1 MQNASSNFKKRSK
14 LLWIK
19 KPLPNGK
26 TLELFD
32 NKSGSYLYHQSAL
45 ERFGKVSIDYNNNT
59 ITFE

>member
-1 MQNASSNFKKRSK
+1 LDR
-14 LLWIK
+14 
-19 KPLPNGK
+19 KPLSNGK

-45 ERFGKVSIDYNNNT
+45 EQFGEVSIDYNNNT